1 MTNCL
6 KHFETGQASQDSEKN
21 HQGRGDDGSWLG
33 VIILNRNQRT
43 SQYKPT
49 VRQSHFI
56 LCRIHEVRFELEV
69 IILNLFK
76 SIVLDIELKTDLGTD
91 HIYIIIYILSRFCL
105 KKSSIFGSENLM
117 SQQKWLFILVLEHHI
132 ICSVAILT
140 KYKSKSLKV
149 VFIGKNAIEQT

>member
-6 KHFETGQASQDSEKN
+6 KHFETGQTSQDSEKN
-21 HQGRGDDGSWLG
+21 PQGRGDDGSWLG

-43 SQYKPT
+43 SQYKPI

-91 HIYIIIYILSRFCL
+91 HIYNNNIYI
-105 KKSSIFGSENLM
+105 I
-117 SQQKWLFILVLEHHI
+117 
-132 ICSVAILT
+132 AILFEEEFNFWIRKSYVST
-140 KYKSKSLKV
+140 K
-149 VFIGKNAIEQT
+149 VFIYTSILGTSYYLQCCDLNKI